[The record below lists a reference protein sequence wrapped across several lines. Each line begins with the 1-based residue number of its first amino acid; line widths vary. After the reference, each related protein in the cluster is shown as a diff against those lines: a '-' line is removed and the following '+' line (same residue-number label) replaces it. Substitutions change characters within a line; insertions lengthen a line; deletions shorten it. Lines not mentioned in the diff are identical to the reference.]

1 MMAVPWV
8 LVEWLVQD
16 LEDLEV
22 LAPGVQ
28 EDLCL
33 VQEDLCLVQE
43 GLEDLAIWA
52 LMVQWGWDQDLQVV
66 GHPRVQDRE

>member
-1 MMAVPWV
+1 M
-8 LVEWLVQD
+8 VQD
-16 LEDLEV
+16 QEDLEV
-22 LAPGVQ
+22 LALGVQ
-28 EDLCL
+28 VDLY
-33 VQEDLCLVQE
+33 LVQE

>member
-16 LEDLEV
+16 QEDLEV
-22 LAPGVQ
+22 PAPGVQ
-28 EDLCL
+28 VDLYL
-33 VQEDLCLVQE
+33 VQED
-43 GLEDLAIWA
+43 LEDLAIWA

-66 GHPRVQDRE
+66 DHPQVQDRE

>member
-16 LEDLEV
+16 QEDLEGP
-22 LAPGVQ
+22 APGVQ
-28 EDLCL
+28 VDLYL
-33 VQEDLCLVQE
+33 VQ
-43 GLEDLAIWA
+43 EDLAIWA

-66 GHPRVQDRE
+66 DHPRVQDRE

>member
-22 LAPGVQ
+22 LAPEVQ
-28 EDLCL
+28 VDLY
-33 VQEDLCLVQE
+33 LVQE

>member
-22 LAPGVQ
+22 PARGVLA
-28 EDLCL
+28 DLYL
-33 VQEDLCLVQE
+33 VQED
-43 GLEDLAIWA
+43 LEDLAIWA

-66 GHPRVQDRE
+66 DHPQVQDRE

>member
-16 LEDLEV
+16 QEDLEV
-22 LAPGVQ
+22 LAPGVR
-28 EDLCL
+28 EDLY
-33 VQEDLCLVQE
+33 LVQE
-43 GLEDLAIWA
+43 GLAIWA
-52 LMVQWGWDQDLQVV
+52 LMVQWEWDQDLPVV

>member
-16 LEDLEV
+16 QEDLEV
-22 LAPGVQ
+22 PAPGVQ
-28 EDLCL
+28 VDLYL
-33 VQEDLCLVQE
+33 VQED
-43 GLEDLAIWA
+43 LEDLAIWA

-66 GHPRVQDRE
+66 DHPRVQDRE